1 MKDFSDVWQPGLSLP
16 QAVYTDPVCFDADMA
31 RLMRDQWFLVD
42 HASRIAKPGD
52 YFLTQIGAESVI
64 VTRNR
69 AGEVKAFYNACRHRG
84 SRVCLER
91 EGSRRTFTCPY
102 HAWTYDLDGALR
114 SAQHMPEDFDRS
126 QHGLKPVG
134 VGEFEGLIFLNFA
147 EPDQAPD
154 FAAYTELFAPLLR
167 GQGVARTKIAARK
180 TYPTEAN
187 WKLVVE
193 NFFECYHCLP
203 AHKTYCSVHDKMKML
218 AFGAGSGSGV
228 GADIAAYMA
237 TLTNTVDENTIV
249 YTDDAAVL
257 AAGQGLFN
265 EFCVA
270 CHGPDGAGSETSVG
284 PNLTD
289 AYWLHGGG
297 VKNVFKTIKYGV
309 PEKGMISWKSQL
321 QPVEIRSLA
330 CYIISLEGKGSPT
343 QKAPQG
349 EMWKEAPSDSTAT
362 PADSTALGGQEPQR
376 VAMR

>member
-154 FAAYTELFAPLLR
+154 FAAYTERFAPLLR
-167 GQGVARTKIAARK
+167 GQGVETIA
-180 TYPTEAN
+180 
-187 WKLVVE
+187 LVVGPPSMPPE
-193 NFFECYHCLP
+193 PGIRVATADTLAGVSKRSGC
-203 AHKTYCSVHDKMKML
+203 AAWKAVISSSVGSATWSRKP
-218 AFGAGSGSGV
+218 SGS
-228 GADIAAYMA
+228 
-237 TLTNTVDENTIV
+237 
-249 YTDDAAVL
+249 
-257 AAGQGLFN
+257 
-265 EFCVA
+265 
-270 CHGPDGAGSETSVG
+270 SS
-284 PNLTD
+284 
-289 AYWLHGGG
+289 
-297 VKNVFKTIKYGV
+297 
-309 PEKGMISWKSQL
+309 
-321 QPVEIRSLA
+321 R
-330 CYIISLEGKGSPT
+330 
-343 QKAPQG
+343 
-349 EMWKEAPSDSTAT
+349 
-362 PADSTALGGQEPQR
+362 
-376 VAMR
+376 